1 MVDYPKDELAERAVL
16 GSLMIAPK
24 ELFPIAFSH
33 SLEEE
38 DFFFREH
45 RELYRVVRELYLEY
59 EDQWDDVVLF
69 ERIQKHGINLSR
81 EYVLRIA
88 DEGNA
93 QEVLFVSALK
103 LIKELSIKRKLIDRV
118 MTIFKDYEKK
128 EIQDLAREVNL
139 TLDLLVKEEKGEE
152 VISSEAVEETIR
164 RIKLRA
170 HSEKVITGLPTGFM
184 ELDLLTLG
192 FHEGNYVVIGAR
204 PSMGK
209 TSFMLCNALAQAEQ
223 GHSGLIFSLEM
234 PAISLFERML
244 AILSGVELSKIRSGF
259 LNVEELHRIEKA
271 GEKIKDLEL
280 FIVDKPTL
288 SVYELIVLARQE
300 KRKRDIKA
308 IYVDYLQL
316 LSASRRQ
323 NRYEEVSEVSRM
335 LKGLARDL
343 KVPVIA
349 LAQLSRQVEERSDKR
364 PQLADLR
371 ESGQIEQDADLI
383 IFIHRPEYYK
393 KSPPPEEQGIAEL
406 IVAKQRQGPT
416 GIIKLQFDKATTAF
430 REMREEAQL
439 EEEHKMNSD
448 DMDLEIDF

>member
-16 GSLMIAPK
+16 GSLMVAPR
-24 ELFPIAFSH
+24 ELFPVALSY
-33 SLEEE
+33 SLDEE

-45 RELYRVVRELYLEY
+45 RELYRVVRELYLEL

-88 DEGNA
+88 EEGNA

-118 MTIFKDYEKK
+118 LVLFKDYEKK

-139 TLDLLVKEEKGEE
+139 TLDLLVKEEKGGG

-209 TSFMLCNALAQAEQ
+209 TSFMLCSALAQAEQ
-223 GHSGLIFSLEM
+223 GHSVLIFSLEM
-234 PAISLFERML
+234 SAPSLFERL
-244 AILSGVELSKIRSGF
+244 LSVLSGVELSKIRSGF
-259 LNVEELHRIEKA
+259 LNVEELDKIEKA
-271 GEKIKDLEL
+271 GQKIKDLGL
-280 FIVDKPTL
+280 FIVDRPTL

-335 LKGLARDL
+335 LKSLARDL
-343 KVPVIA
+343 KVPLIA

-393 KSPPPEEQGIAEL
+393 KSPPPEEQGIAEI

-416 GIIKLQFDKATTAF
+416 GIIKLQFDKPTTAF
-430 REMREEAQL
+430 REMQKEVMP
-439 EEEHKMNSD
+439 EEEKEE
-448 DMDLEIDF
+448 DLDIEF